1 MLSNLDALQVA
12 ALAPRA
18 APAKLPSKQP
28 RQGPAGPA
36 KTSLTPAQP
45 KLPEPTERKGHNVT
59 RLLCTASGSYPEG
72 QIISQSVPAG
82 VLRDGHPSRAFGG
95 RLARAISPAKN
106 AACRTWASG
115 LGPRPCTFL
124 TKSACRGFPT
134 GPRLVPKLGHGRANQ
149 NQLLRQVA
157 VVAALWHPLLSSGT
171 PLFGCAVI
179 MATGFASFR
188 GLGGQRRG

>member
-12 ALAPRA
+12 ALAPRP

-72 QIISQSVPAG
+72 KI
-82 VLRDGHPSRAFGG
+82 
-95 RLARAISPAKN
+95 LARASQRESCVMATPVVLSVAGLRGPYHLP
-106 AACRTWASG
+106 RTQLAGLGLRASG
-115 LGPRPCTFL
+115 LDHAH
-124 TKSACRGFPT
+124 S
-134 GPRLVPKLGHGRANQ
+134 
-149 NQLLRQVA
+149 
-157 VVAALWHPLLSSGT
+157 
-171 PLFGCAVI
+171 
-179 MATGFASFR
+179 
-188 GLGGQRRG
+188 